1 MPTPSNVAAV
11 LARLDQVI
19 AEGAGLRRA
28 DEYHVDSAGMV
39 AWRTRTLAF
48 LIRTL
53 GDTDTYTIAF
63 KERSVDDWFS
73 NRDAS
78 VAVLRN
84 LRGDV
89 EAGYLTNFYLGV
101 AGEVLTDLLDIAAWS
116 LDEGSKEAGAVL
128 AGSALELGLRR
139 VASVH
144 TIDIRRAR
152 GIDDVNDALRDGA
165 VYNAVRHGQ
174 VNAWR
179 VLRNHAIHG
188 DHAAYTEADVR
199 LMLEGV
205 RAFLAEQ
212 LR

>member
-1 MPTPSNVAAV
+1 MAAIV
-11 LARLDQVI
+11 ARLDQLI
-19 AEGAGLRRA
+19 DEGAGLRRA
-28 DEYHVDSAGMV
+28 DEYHVDPPGMV
-39 AWRTRTLAF
+39 AWRTRVLAF

-53 GDTDTYTIAF
+53 GASDTYSAAF
-63 KERSVDDWFS
+63 EEGSRDDYYS
-73 NRDAS
+73 NRDTS

-116 LDEGSKEAGAVL
+116 LSEGSKEAGAVL

-152 GIDDVNDALRDGA
+152 GIDDVNDALRDSG
-165 VYNAVRHGQ
+165 VYSAVRHGQ

-188 DHAAYTEADVR
+188 DHAAYSDADVR

>member
-11 LARLDQVI
+11 VARLDQLVE
-19 AEGAGLRRA
+19 EGAGLRRA
-28 DEYHVDSAGMV
+28 DEYHVDPAGFL
-39 AWRTRTLAF
+39 AWRTRSLAF
-48 LIRTL
+48 LMRTL
-53 GDTDTYTIAF
+53 GASDTYTIAF
-63 KERSVDDWFS
+63 EVGSRDDYFS
-73 NRDAS
+73 SRDGS

-89 EAGYLTNFYLGV
+89 DAGYLTNYYLGV
-101 AGEVLTDLLDIAAWS
+101 AGEVVSDLLDIAVWS
-116 LDEGSKEAGAVL
+116 LGEGSKEAGAVL

-139 VASVH
+139 VAAAH

-152 GIDDVNDALRDGA
+152 GIDDVNDALRDGG
-165 VYNAVRHGQ
+165 VYSAVRHGQ

-188 DHAAYTEADVR
+188 DHAAYADADVR

-212 LR
+212 LQ

>member
-1 MPTPSNVAAV
+1 
-11 LARLDQVI
+11 
-19 AEGAGLRRA
+19 
-28 DEYHVDSAGMV
+28 MV

-63 KERSVDDWFS
+63 KERSVDDYLS

-144 TIDIRRAR
+144 TVDIRRAR

-188 DHAAYTEADVR
+188 DHAAYTDVDVR